1 MRKLEGLSVSA
12 GRMTSAF
19 VLALA
24 SALSV
29 ATMGSATGSGKE
41 ARNGARIEASIGEQI
56 REMAEQERIA
66 LSGVQ
71 LTQLMDVTGVEP
83 RAGFSALRA
92 RNRADQ
98 PEGIAATRLQGGR
111 DAATNQQAARG
122 VTLDEIAAPDRALA
136 NLAAIDRMPK
146 ASGGAQWACLT
157 EALYFEARGENLSGQ
172 MAVAEV
178 ILNRVD
184 SRRFPNSV
192 CGVIRQGENRR
203 NACQFSFRCD
213 GKSEVFSERRAY
225 ERAGKIARMMLD
237 GRERVLTGGA
247 TFYHTKRV
255 RPSWSRRLTR
265 TADIGVH
272 LFYRHPQ
279 KLARN

>member
-1 MRKLEGLSVSA
+1 MRKINGLSTATRRTANV
-12 GRMTSAF
+12 F
-19 VLALA
+19 VLALS

-29 ATMGSATGSGKE
+29 ATTGSATGSDTGTKDGVE
-41 ARNGARIEASIGEQI
+41 ARIGEQI
-56 REMAEQERIA
+56 EQMAEQERIA

-71 LTQLMDVTGVEP
+71 VTQLMEVTGVEP
-83 RAGFSALRA
+83 RGGFSVVRT

-98 PEGIAATRLQGGR
+98 PDGIAATRLQGGR

-122 VTLDEIAAPDRALA
+122 VALRAIDAPDQAVA

-192 CGVIRQGENRR
+192 CGVIRQGEHRR

-213 GKSEVFSERRAY
+213 GKSEVFSERKAY

-255 RPSWSRRLTR
+255 RPSWARRLTR